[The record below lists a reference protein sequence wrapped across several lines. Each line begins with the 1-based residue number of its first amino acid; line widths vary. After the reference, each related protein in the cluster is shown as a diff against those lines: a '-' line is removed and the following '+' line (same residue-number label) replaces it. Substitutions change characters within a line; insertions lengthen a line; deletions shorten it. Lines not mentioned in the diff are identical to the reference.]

1 MDTLRD
7 VRDLIRQG
15 EFFSLKWT
23 LKDAYLVQVSSTSL
37 NMMPFGGKGLQ
48 RFHCFDVRALAW
60 SLGIHRVIYLDD
72 LLLFLRKQFFRRLR
86 NCQIYYLFL
95 LAPGFTIYTKNSFF
109 LRPSAL
115 SSIFFVR
122 LQKIDLL
129 RSCKITDFCSQN
141 EILFLLTWAS
151 RGCWSHIFSLIFGSY
166 ILILPRLLNLLRVS
180 EISTTQIQLS
190 LFVELLLSLFVE
202 LRTSKNLVLP
212 VEFKVSML
220 LRASVSVL
228 LIY

>member
-1 MDTLRD
+1 M
-7 VRDLIRQG
+7 
-15 EFFSLKWT
+15 
-23 LKDAYLVQVSSTSL
+23 
-37 NMMPFGGKGLQ
+37 FGHLHGP
-48 RFHCFDVRALAW
+48 
-60 SLGIHRVIYLDD
+60 LGSV
-72 LLLFLRKQFFRRLR
+72 
-86 NCQIYYLFL
+86 
-95 LAPGFTIYTKNSFF
+95 A
-109 LRPSAL
+109 
-115 SSIFFVR
+115 SSISMTFFFFCGNNFSVVCEIAKFIIYFCSLR
-122 LQKIDLL
+122 GLRSTPRIVFSCAHPPSHLSFLSTPKIDLL

-166 ILILPRLLNLLRVS
+166 ILVLPRLLSLLRVS
-180 EISTTQIQLS
+180 EISTTQILLS